1 MIFHRALVSR
11 ASLAM
16 LTLGLTGFA
25 IGLFVA
31 SCTSSPVCSAGLS
44 RCGLGCADFKSD
56 VHNCGGCN
64 LSCQTHQICQAGQ
77 CLCQSGTILCGGAC
91 VLPSSDPQ
99 NCGGCAG
106 TDAGVACTAMQVC
119 ETGQCRAQCT
129 LPGLTAC
136 ARACVDVSVDP
147 DNCGGCALADGGFT
161 CSLDG
166 GVDGGPQVCD
176 TGQCRAQC
184 GSGRLACNRSCIN
197 PMTDRNNCGRCGNAC
212 DNARSCHS
220 GNCIYDVVAACFNT
234 GQVVGIQGGTDLI
247 GPLSSIGSNPQALG
261 ADLNVLLVADG
272 IDRKLRQARLSDLSP
287 LDGGT
292 DLGASPNHILV
303 DDPYIYIVNSLGDT
317 LQILQRGSIDAGTDP
332 DAGLQL
338 ATVGQLN
345 FGSNTSP
352 QAIAK
357 IGDDLYIPLYGAF
370 NGAGA
375 GLVHVDVRNPAA
387 PIQRET
393 ISFNGIDLRSFD
405 GGTTYAR
412 PAGVA
417 VHRGLLYVTLS
428 NLTPTY
434 RPGGPGIVARVDR
447 DAGTATPIYLGDVC
461 LNTFWVQSGGN
472 ILFVS
477 CSGRIGFDR
486 PAPYPV
492 EQSAVLAIDTQ
503 DRLASSWSAS
513 CGSTTNCTPPS
524 AGRFSRFGDRLY
536 VGDNLS
542 GRVFVVQVV
551 AQDAGTQLVERRGYT
566 SVDGTPPLMACPT
579 DPTTQQAYVSDM
591 ISVP

>member
-1 MIFHRALVSR
+1 MIFRRALVSR
-11 ASLAM
+11 ASLTM
-16 LTLGLTGFA
+16 LALGLTGFA
-25 IGLFVA
+25 TGVLLG
-31 SCTSSPVCSAGLS
+31 SCSSSGVVCSAGLT
-44 RCGLGCADFKSD
+44 RCGLGCADFNSD

-77 CLCQSGTILCGGAC
+77 CLCQAGTISCGGAC

-106 TDAGVACTAMQVC
+106 TDAGVACAATQVC
-119 ETGQCRAQCT
+119 QAGQCQSQCT

-136 ARACVDVSVDP
+136 GRACVDVSLDP
-147 DNCGGCALADGGFT
+147 DNCGNCGNACG
-161 CSLDG
+161 LDG

-176 TGQCRAQC
+176 TSQCRAQC

-197 PMTDRNNCGRCGNAC
+197 PLTDRNNCGACGNVC
-212 DNARSCHS
+212 DNARSCHN
-220 GNCIYDVVAACFNT
+220 GTCAYDVVAACFNT
-234 GQVVGIQGGTDLI
+234 GQVIGIQGGTDLI
-247 GPLSSIGSNPQALG
+247 GPLSSIGSNPQAL
-261 ADLNVLLVADG
+261 AVDLNVLLVADG
-272 IDRKLRQARLSDLSP
+272 IDRKLRQAKVSDLSALP
-287 LDGGT
+287 GIN
-292 DLGASPNHILV
+292 DLGASPNHILA
-303 DDPYIYIVNSLGDT
+303 DDRFIYVVNSLGNT
-317 LQILQRGSIDAGTDP
+317 LQVLQRPLDAGTDP

-338 ATVGQLN
+338 TTIAQLP
-345 FGSNTSP
+345 FGPNTSP

-370 NGAGA
+370 DGTGA
-375 GLVHVDVRNPAA
+375 GLVHVDVSNPAA
-387 PIQRET
+387 PVQRET

-428 NLTPTY
+428 NLNPAY
-434 RPGGPGIVARVDR
+434 SVGGPGIVARVNR
-447 DAGTATPIYLGDVC
+447 DAGTATPIYVGDVC

-472 ILFVS
+472 VLLVS
-477 CSGRIGFDR
+477 CTGRVGFDR

-492 EQSAVLAIDTQ
+492 EKSAVLAFDTQ
-503 DRLASSWSAS
+503 DQLASTWTAS
-513 CGSTTNCTPPS
+513 CGSATNCTPPS

-536 VGDNLS
+536 IGDNLS

-551 AQDAGTQLVERRGYT
+551 TQDGGTQLVERRGYAT
-566 SVDGTPPLMACPT
+566 IDGGPPLIACPT
-579 DPTTQQAYVSDM
+579 NPTTQQAYVSDM